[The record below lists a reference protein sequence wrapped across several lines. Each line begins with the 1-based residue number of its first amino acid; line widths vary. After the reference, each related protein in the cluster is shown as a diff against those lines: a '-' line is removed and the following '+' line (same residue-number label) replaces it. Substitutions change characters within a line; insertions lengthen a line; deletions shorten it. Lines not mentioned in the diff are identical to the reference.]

1 MTLHGRDA
9 GMVRCPRRRRSRRR
23 SRRRGSRRRGWSRGR
38 GSRGCRSRRR
48 LTGDHEHVSH
58 EGTPFQ
64 EVTRAQVTRTRDLVT
79 FFTGGPRDDIVITV
93 TVGVPPLPPAL
104 RSLLLATD
112 SQAPRGGPPTFIV
125 DTGQIAVYSGQITA
139 EISKIAV
146 DTGQIAMD
154 TGQIA
159 DDAGQIAVEAGRIA
173 PGGGRRRGSR
183 GAACTPP
190 PRSAAAARPAP
201 AIAEAALRTPRGP
214 RPPSAPGFATPP
226 TPAPCRRRRAP
237 AADSAAVAS
246 ALLLRAG
253 RCFCEPRPFM
263 FPRGCRPRPPSADS
277 FAIPGPSPNSADSDL
292 TQTDSD

>member
-214 RPPSAPGFATPP
+214 RPPSAPGFATPAPRPVPPP
-226 TPAPCRRRRAP
+226 TCDR
-237 AADSAAVAS
+237 
-246 ALLLRAG
+246 
-253 RCFCEPRPFM
+253 RCFCVPHPFM
-263 FPRGCRPRPPSADS
+263 FPRGPRPRPPSADS
-277 FAIPGPSPNSADSDL
+277 FAIPGPSPNSADSDW